1 MVILFLVSE
10 SHLYGVTPS
19 LSVCFTRVIETFF
32 VIDGMIP
39 VIVIA
44 EKKNSQQGR
53 IVPRKNNVIMFEVYS
68 TVAYHARVFRRVVFP
83 FNIVMT
89 ARSPKV

>member
-1 MVILFLVSE
+1 MVILFLVAE

-19 LSVCFTRVIETFF
+19 LSVCFTRVIENFF

-39 VIVIA
+39 VIVIG

-83 FNIVMT
+83 FNIVIT

>member
-1 MVILFLVSE
+1 
-10 SHLYGVTPS
+10 
-19 LSVCFTRVIETFF
+19 
-32 VIDGMIP
+32 MIP

-83 FNIVMT
+83 FNSYYSKEPKSVT
-89 ARSPKV
+89 AFDLFTFFRADLIQSIQLETFLDI

>member
-1 MVILFLVSE
+1 
-10 SHLYGVTPS
+10 
-19 LSVCFTRVIETFF
+19 
-32 VIDGMIP
+32 MIP

-53 IVPRKNNVIMFEVYS
+53 IVPRKNVIMFEVYS